1 MKVIVRESAAHDL
14 EDIFTWISK
23 DNPRAA
29 AEMVEHIGL
38 RINRLAISG
47 LSHIGRPGLV
57 EGTRELVE
65 PPYIIVY
72 AVDEA
77 ADEITV
83 LAVMQAQ
90 GIGRK
95 RPEADAPLPPHPEEG
110 A

>member
-1 MKVIVRESAAHDL
+1 MKVIVRESAAIDL
-14 EDIFTWISK
+14 EEIFTWIAK

-29 AEMVEHIGL
+29 ADMVERIRL
-38 RINRLAISG
+38 RINRLVFPG
-47 LSHIGRPGLV
+47 LSHIGRPGLD

-83 LAVMQAQ
+83 LAVLHGA
-90 GIGRK
+90 RD
-95 RPEADAPLPPHPEEG
+95 RSEEHD
-110 A
+110 